1 MSDMHINKVEIIP
14 IPLSIDI
21 KYGDDIAYLI
31 LESIKSISLEILD
44 NDVIVV
50 AQKIVSKAEG
60 RVVNLDSI
68 EPSEEAERIAK
79 EHGKDARLVEL
90 MLREGKI
97 IAADNGVIITQTRHG
112 FVCANAGIDASNV
125 QGNNVTLL
133 PLDADA
139 SARSIR
145 DRIYT
150 LTNKRVGVIITDTF
164 GRPFREGQVNIAVG
178 LAGINPIIDYRGKKD
193 MYGKELR
200 ITQIAVADEIASAAE
215 LVMGKSKGVP
225 VALVR
230 GLDCCCSNDDHSIHK
245 LIRSEDKDKLVY
257 ASYLITA
264 TSLLE
269 IFSNN
274 SILDNTLPKGLN
286 LIPLTSFKNIHIELF
301 DTMKP
306 ISPLLNESFCFSAP
320 IESPVSMYMN
330 LSLNL

>member
-14 IPLSIDI
+14 IPFSIDV

-31 LESIKSISLEILD
+31 LESIKSINLEILD

-60 RVVNLDSI
+60 RVVNLNSI

-97 IAADNGVIITQTRHG
+97 IAADNGIIITQTRHG

-125 QGNNVTLL
+125 QGDNVTLL

-139 SARSIR
+139 SARGIR

-164 GRPFREGQVNIAVG
+164 GRPFREGQVNVAVG

-200 ITQIAVADEIASAAE
+200 ITQIAIADEIASAAE

-230 GLDCCCSNDDHSIHK
+230 GLDCCSNDDHGIYK
-245 LIRSEDKDKLVY
+245 LIRSEDKDIFLKLAKIY
-257 ASYLITA
+257 
-264 TSLLE
+264 
-269 IFSNN
+269 N
-274 SILDNTLPKGLN
+274 SK
-286 LIPLTSFKNIHIELF
+286 
-301 DTMKP
+301 
-306 ISPLLNESFCFSAP
+306 
-320 IESPVSMYMN
+320 
-330 LSLNL
+330 

>member
-245 LIRSEDKDKLVY
+245 LIRSEDKDIFLKLAKIY
-257 ASYLITA
+257 
-264 TSLLE
+264 
-269 IFSNN
+269 NN
-274 SILDNTLPKGLN
+274 K
-286 LIPLTSFKNIHIELF
+286 
-301 DTMKP
+301 
-306 ISPLLNESFCFSAP
+306 
-320 IESPVSMYMN
+320 
-330 LSLNL
+330 